1 MEGIDETTTTITIE
15 VSAEN
20 ETNYERTEVEQSQN
34 SFRSEKDGEEMMNV
48 NTADEE
54 KRFLRIIKKI
64 QNQRNRACYQN
75 LLEFAGRENKN
86 INMDICKAIVDNLV
100 EKKLVVNKGKI
111 GQGETFKIVNQI
123 CKEKDPPWD
132 DTKPT
137 ESIEDLFN
145 FFDDKF
151 LVALTNMIQ
160 NEVKQTNARA
170 SDNSIVNES
179 NKISLENN
187 YLKETIDSQNKE
199 IIFFT

>member
-15 VSAEN
+15 DSAEN
-20 ETNYERTEVEQSQN
+20 ENNYERTEVEESQN

-48 NTADEE
+48 VDMADEA

-111 GQGETFKIVNQI
+111 GQGESFKIVNQI
-123 CKEKDPPWD
+123 CKRKRS
-132 DTKPT
+132 TMGRYKT
-137 ESIEDLFN
+137 YRI
-145 FFDDKF
+145 
-151 LVALTNMIQ
+151 
-160 NEVKQTNARA
+160 
-170 SDNSIVNES
+170 
-179 NKISLENN
+179 
-187 YLKETIDSQNKE
+187 Y
-199 IIFFT
+199 